1 MEFSQAKKK
10 YFWFGMH
17 KNLLPSTLLYI
28 IEFINCIIC
37 NFVLGTQTLMKRVN
51 KTGVDFLSTTKII
64 LDRYQE
70 YINDKPSHIGISQ

>member
-28 IEFINCIIC
+28 IEFINCFIC
-37 NFVLGTQTLMKRVN
+37 NFVLGTQSKRRSI
-51 KTGVDFLSTTKII
+51 KAGVDFLSTSKII
-64 LDRYQE
+64 LD
-70 YINDKPSHIGISQ
+70 IKHT